1 MKYHFAAFF
10 LLVTSD
16 KFCYRQHA
24 QIGSRE
30 ATLDRSIYEYCDLT
44 DGEILEREKRLAGE
58 RAKEIAKERKRVS
71 KASNFHFRGG
81 ML

>member
-1 MKYHFAAFF
+1 MNPFPV
-10 LLVTSD
+10 VTSG
-16 KFCYRQHA
+16 KFCYRQQA
-24 QIGSRE
+24 QLGSRE

-44 DGEILEREKRLAGE
+44 DAEILEREKRIALE
-58 RAKEIAKERKRVS
+58 RLKEIAKERQRMA